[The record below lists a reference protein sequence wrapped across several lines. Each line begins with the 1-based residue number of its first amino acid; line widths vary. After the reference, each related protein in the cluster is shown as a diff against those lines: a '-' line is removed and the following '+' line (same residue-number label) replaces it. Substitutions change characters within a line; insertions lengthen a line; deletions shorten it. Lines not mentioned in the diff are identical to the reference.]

1 MSVSQ
6 FRGRAASMGAVIS
19 LLSIA
24 ACLTGPD
31 DVKFVRYFRPLTVA
45 PKTNPLPTPTRA
57 PINLRRISA
66 AGHLHEPIAWVKDE
80 IEIGQYE
87 DLRWFE
93 PPQRIVERALDDA
106 LYVQREM
113 RRGLGGDSLD
123 IEVLAF
129 EQWVGEPSRVRVKL
143 RVVVEGA
150 RGAVRETFQSE
161 AGIAD
166 ETPEAL
172 ANAMG
177 NALSEVIQAT
187 ADWIAAN
194 PMS

>member
-6 FRGRAASMGAVIS
+6 TRGRAVSIGAMIF
-19 LLSIA
+19 LLSVA
-24 ACLTGPD
+24 ACLTSPD
-31 DVKFVRYFRPLTVA
+31 DVKFVRYFRPLAVA
-45 PKTNPLPTPTRA
+45 PKSAPVTTPARP

-93 PPQRIVERALDDA
+93 PPQRIVERALEDA

-113 RRGLGGDSLD
+113 RRGLGGDLLD
-123 IEVLAF
+123 IEVIAF
-129 EQWVGEPSRVRVKL
+129 EQWVGAPSRMRVKL
-143 RVVVEGA
+143 RVVVEGE
-150 RGAVRETFQSE
+150 RGALRQTFQAE
-161 AGIAD
+161 AEIAD
-166 ETPEAL
+166 DTPEAL

-177 NALSEVIQAT
+177 NALAEVIQTT

-194 PMS
+194 SMS